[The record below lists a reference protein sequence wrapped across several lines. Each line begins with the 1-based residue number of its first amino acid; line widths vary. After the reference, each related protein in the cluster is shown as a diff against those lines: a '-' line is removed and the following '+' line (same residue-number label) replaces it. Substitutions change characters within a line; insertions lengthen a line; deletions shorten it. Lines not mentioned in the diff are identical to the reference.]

1 MKIWLGEE
9 GDSQIPNKIA
19 WIKDTFDKDSY
30 DLSSE
35 GFIYYDYFVTFSN
48 SKHATLF
55 WLRWTKDDI

>member
-55 WLRWTKDDI
+55 QMKYSQ